1 MLVAKIGKGDG
12 RIPKRD
18 LHKGDF
24 LAGVI
29 VAVLFIPQ
37 SLAYA
42 SLAGVDPVIGLY
54 AGTIPIFI
62 YALFGSSQHLSIG
75 PVSIVSLLAY
85 TAIVPHAQPG
95 SSSFLE
101 LLIILGFMVGIIQ
114 ILLGLLNIGVL
125 VDYVSHAVISGF
137 TAAIAMIII
146 LKQVITV
153 LGVPKSGLDSLP
165 QLIEQLKHANIYSM
179 LIGIGCILCMV
190 MINKYSKLS
199 IGSFFALLIL
209 TSLVYI
215 FQLDKS
221 GVEIIGSIPAG
232 LPTLTI
238 PKPTFEIV
246 KELLPVAI
254 SIAFVSFLESYA
266 VAKTIAKKVKTP
278 LSSKQ
283 ELVGLGFANISTS
296 FIGTVP
302 IGGAFSRTALNYQS
316 GAKTK
321 MASLVTAV
329 IIVVT
334 LLLFTPLFY
343 YLPKAALGAIIIVA
357 VMKLIDVRQILDY
370 VQHSPKELVLYT
382 ITFILTIVGD
392 IFIGLLMGICFSVV
406 LSIIRIVKLN
416 I

>member
-1 MLVAKIGKGDG
+1 
-12 RIPKRD
+12 
-18 LHKGDF
+18 
-24 LAGVI
+24 
-29 VAVLFIPQ
+29 
-37 SLAYA
+37 
-42 SLAGVDPVIGLY
+42 
-54 AGTIPIFI
+54 
-62 YALFGSSQHLSIG
+62 
-75 PVSIVSLLAY
+75 
-85 TAIVPHAQPG
+85 VPHAQPG

-215 FQLDKS
+215 FQLDKR

-382 ITFILTIVGD
+382 ITFILAIVGD